1 MTTTRLLSLLLLAA
15 VAGCAPTDALKLNE
29 LAGGIYA
36 RLNPAKRTTIA
47 LVGYRSLTEEGS
59 ESFSRYLVDELT
71 TKLVTDG
78 KVNVAERAQLDK
90 VIAELKLQSSG
101 LVSDASAKQLG
112 QLLGVDCVLVGT
124 YFDQGKEVKLTSK
137 VIATESGQVIAS
149 TATVLKKDKVIAKL
163 LPRAPR
169 KPR

>member
-1 MTTTRLLSLLLLAA
+1 MTRALSFLLPLLLAS
-15 VAGCAPTDALKLNE
+15 GCAPKDSLKLDE

-36 RLNPAKRTTIA
+36 KLNPAKRTTVA
-47 LVGYRSLTEEGS
+47 LVGYRSLTEESS
-59 ESFSRYLVDELT
+59 EAFSRYLVDELT
-71 TKLVTDG
+71 TRLVTDG
-78 KVNVAERAQLDK
+78 KVNVAERGQLDK

-124 YFDQGKEVKLTSK
+124 YFDQGKEVKVTSK

-149 TATVLKKDKVIAKL
+149 TVVVLKKDKVIAKL
-163 LPRAPR
+163 LPRAR

>member
-1 MTTTRLLSLLLLAA
+1 MIRLALVLLLGSL
-15 VAGCAPTDALKLNE
+15 VGCATKDPLKLEE
-29 LAGGIYA
+29 LSAGMYA
-36 RLNPAKRTTIA
+36 KLNPAKKTTVA
-47 LVGYRSLTEEGS
+47 LVGYRSLTEDHS

-78 KVNVAERAQLDK
+78 RVSVAERGQLDK
-90 VIAELKLQSSG
+90 VIGELKLQSSG

-137 VIATESGQVIAS
+137 VIATESGQVVAS
-149 TATVLKKDKVIAKL
+149 TNVMLQKDKVISKL
-163 LPRAPR
+163 LPRARRR
-169 KPR
+169 K